1 MKKRRFLT
9 RRMQK
14 EYSHDVWT
22 QDIVFYL
29 DGTGFAYK
37 RNPLDQAFAPK
48 ARVWDKRSEGLTPGC
63 TAKGQKTE
71 SGGRVVKLMVALSY
85 DKGVAI
91 CKLAYDKL
99 DGRCFSNF
107 NRTRTLKACLPLQ
120 IKANAI
126 MVTRRRYKSEFSNGL
141 CSNGSGKL

>member
-48 ARVWDKRSEGLTPGC
+48 ARVWNKRSEGLTPGC
-63 TAKGQKTE
+63 TAKGQKTG

-91 CKLAYDKL
+91 CKACDKL
-99 DGRCFSNF
+99 DDRYFANF
-107 NRTRTLKACLPLQ
+107 IDENFESMFAVADKSQMRLWLQ
-120 IKANAI
+120 A
-126 MVTRRRYKSEFSNGL
+126 
-141 CSNGSGKL
+141 

>member
-14 EYSHDVWT
+14 EYPHDVWT

-29 DGTGFAYK
+29 DGTGLAYK

-48 ARVWDKRSEGLTPGC
+48 ASVWNKRSEGLTPGC
-63 TAKGQKTE
+63 AAKGQKTE
-71 SGGRVVKLMVALSY
+71 SGCRVVKLMVALSY

-91 CKLAYDKL
+91 C
-99 DGRCFSNF
+99 N
-107 NRTRTLKACLPLQ
+107 
-120 IKANAI
+120 
-126 MVTRRRYKSEFSNGL
+126 
-141 CSNGSGKL
+141 